1 MQVKLKKNETFEKL
15 LRRFKKR
22 VEKDDIIKT
31 FRSNQEFV
39 PKSVARQQKK
49 ADKLRKSKENGRNAK
64 RHRYVTQ

>member
-31 FRSNQEFV
+31 FSSNQEFV

-64 RHRYVTQ
+64 R

>member
-49 ADKLRKSKENGRNAK
+49 ADKLGIPLEEYQFRIGRGE
-64 RHRYVTQ
+64 RF